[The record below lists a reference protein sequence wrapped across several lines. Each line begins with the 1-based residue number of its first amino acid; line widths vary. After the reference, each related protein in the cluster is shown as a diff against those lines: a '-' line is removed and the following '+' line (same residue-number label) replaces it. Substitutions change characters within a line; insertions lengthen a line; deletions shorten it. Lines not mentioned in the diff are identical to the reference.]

1 MLSTHTI
8 NPIESWI
15 AVLGESIFK
24 IDKYY
29 CIVYEETFFRIWNN
43 LKSKKNIYIYIYV
56 YSMIL
61 HLISLNNVMF

>member
-15 AVLGESIFK
+15 AMLGESIFK

-29 CIVYEETFFRIWNN
+29 YIVYEETFFRIWNN
-43 LKSKKNIYIYIYV
+43 LKSKKKKYIYMYIAWFY
-56 YSMIL
+56 I
-61 HLISLNNVMF
+61 

>member
-43 LKSKKNIYIYIYV
+43 LKSKKKKNIFMYIAWFYI
-56 YSMIL
+56 
-61 HLISLNNVMF
+61 

>member
-29 CIVYEETFFRIWNN
+29 CIVYEETFFRIWDN
-43 LKSKKNIYIYIYV
+43 LESKKNIYIYV

-61 HLISLNNVMF
+61 HLISLNIVMF

>member
-43 LKSKKNIYIYIYV
+43 LKSKKKKNIYMYIAWFY
-56 YSMIL
+56 I
-61 HLISLNNVMF
+61 

>member
-15 AVLGESIFK
+15 AVLRESIFK

-43 LKSKKNIYIYIYV
+43 LKSKKKKKYIYV

>member
-15 AVLGESIFK
+15 ALLGESIFK

-29 CIVYEETFFRIWNN
+29 CIVYEETFFRIWDN
-43 LKSKKNIYIYIYV
+43 LESKKNIYIYV

>member
-1 MLSTHTI
+1 MLSTYTI

-29 CIVYEETFFRIWNN
+29 CIVYEETFFRIWDN
-43 LKSKKNIYIYIYV
+43 LESKKNILYI

-61 HLISLNNVMF
+61 HLISLNIVMF

>member
-43 LKSKKNIYIYIYV
+43 LKSKKKKNIYIYV
-56 YSMIL
+56 YMIQY
-61 HLISLNNVMF
+61 IDI

>member
-43 LKSKKNIYIYIYV
+43 LKSKKKNNIYMYIAWFY
-56 YSMIL
+56 I
-61 HLISLNNVMF
+61 

>member
-15 AVLGESIFK
+15 AMLGQSIFK

-29 CIVYEETFFRIWNN
+29 YIVYEETFFRIWNN
-43 LKSKKNIYIYIYV
+43 LKSKKKIYIYMYIAWFY
-56 YSMIL
+56 I
-61 HLISLNNVMF
+61 

>member
-43 LKSKKNIYIYIYV
+43 LKSKKNIYIYMYIAWFY
-56 YSMIL
+56 I
-61 HLISLNNVMF
+61 

>member
-43 LKSKKNIYIYIYV
+43 LKSKKKIYIYIYV

>member
-15 AVLGESIFK
+15 PVLGESIFK

-43 LKSKKNIYIYIYV
+43 LKSKKNIYMYICIAWFY
-56 YSMIL
+56 I
-61 HLISLNNVMF
+61 

>member
-43 LKSKKNIYIYIYV
+43 LKSKKKKKYIYV

>member
-43 LKSKKNIYIYIYV
+43 LKSKKNIYIYV

>member
-43 LKSKKNIYIYIYV
+43 LKSKKKNIYIYV

>member
-1 MLSTHTI
+1 MLSTYTI

-29 CIVYEETFFRIWNN
+29 CIVYEETFFRIWDN
-43 LKSKKNIYIYIYV
+43 LESKKNIYIYV

-61 HLISLNNVMF
+61 HLISLNIVMF

>member
-43 LKSKKNIYIYIYV
+43 LKTKKYIYIYIC
-56 YSMIL
+56 I
-61 HLISLNNVMF
+61 

>member
-43 LKSKKNIYIYIYV
+43 LKSKKNIYMYIC
-56 YSMIL
+56 I
-61 HLISLNNVMF
+61 

>member
-43 LKSKKNIYIYIYV
+43 LKSKKKIYIYV

>member
-29 CIVYEETFFRIWNN
+29 CIVHEETFFRIWNN
-43 LKSKKNIYIYIYV
+43 LKSKKKKIYIYV

>member
-43 LKSKKNIYIYIYV
+43 LKSKKKKYIYV

>member
-8 NPIESWI
+8 NPIDSWI

-43 LKSKKNIYIYIYV
+43 LKSKKNIYIYV

>member
-43 LKSKKNIYIYIYV
+43 LKSKKKKIYIYV

>member
-43 LKSKKNIYIYIYV
+43 LKSKQKKIYIYV

>member
-29 CIVYEETFFRIWNN
+29 CRVYEETFFRIWNN
-43 LKSKKNIYIYIYV
+43 LKSKKKYIYIYV

>member
-43 LKSKKNIYIYIYV
+43 LKSKKNIYIYV

-61 HLISLNNVMF
+61 HLISLNIVMF